1 MKLSPLRSAL
11 VIVLA
16 LAALCSF
23 APAAPAQSP
32 GDGPGGPILV
42 VANDGENRFG
52 RYYAELLRAE
62 GLNEFAVEGVG
73 ALNAQ
78 TLAGY
83 QVVVLAETT
92 LTAGQA
98 SVLGG
103 WVNGGGN
110 LIAMRPDPDLAA
122 LLGIVGTG
130 ATLSDAYLKVDG
142 SRAPGAG
149 IVTDTIQFHGTADRY
164 ALNGATSVATLFSDA
179 TTATAAPAVTLRS
192 VGAAGG
198 QAAAFTY
205 DLARSVVYTRQGNPA
220 WAGTERD
227 GISPVRSDD
236 LFFGGGQD
244 DWVDLGK
251 VHIPQADEQ
260 QRLLANLIT
269 QMTLDRTPLPRFW
282 YLPRGLPA
290 AVVMTGDDHGTGGT
304 RGQFDVFESQSAGG
318 CSVAAW
324 ECIRATSYVYPGTSV
339 PGAAGYRSR
348 GFELAL
354 HLDTGCANQS
364 DSALRSLWSDQ
375 ATRFRANFGISSI
388 RTSRTHCIAWSGWA
402 DDAIVE
408 REQGV
413 RLDTNYYYWPGSW
426 MLGFPGMFTGSG
438 FPMRFADTDG
448 SLVDVYQATTQLT
461 DEWGA
466 TQPQSLGV
474 AQHIDAL
481 LDRAV
486 GPAGFY
492 GVFTANMHTD
502 AANVPHPGAA
512 AIVAAAKARGVPVVS
527 AEQMLDWLDG
537 RNGSSFRDVGF
548 SGGRLRFSVAPAG
561 GANGLEAMVPTGA
574 ATGALTALTRD
585 GVPVAA
591 ATRTVKGIGYVVFP
605 AAAGAYV
612 ATYGTP
618 GGATPFP
625 PAPGPTDATPPRS
638 GTAGD
643 RIAGGRRRTVAR
655 AKVMRHTA
663 RVSAKGIV
671 RLRVRCPRSEERC
684 RVDVRLRH
692 AGKLIG
698 EKSVTLVGG
707 RTTKV
712 KLRLTRRARTQLARA
727 GSLQVTAVLR
737 QTNGEASPLISRTRV
752 RLRAPR

>member
-1 MKLSPLRSAL
+1 M
-11 VIVLA
+11 
-16 LAALCSF
+16 
-23 APAAPAQSP
+23 
-32 GDGPGGPILV
+32 
-42 VANDGENRFG
+42 
-52 RYYAELLRAE
+52 
-62 GLNEFAVEGVG
+62 
-73 ALNAQ
+73 
-78 TLAGY
+78 
-83 QVVVLAETT
+83 
-92 LTAGQA
+92 
-98 SVLGG
+98 
-103 WVNGGGN
+103 
-110 LIAMRPDPDLAA
+110 
-122 LLGIVGTG
+122 
-130 ATLSDAYLKVDG
+130 
-142 SRAPGAG
+142 
-149 IVTDTIQFHGTADRY
+149 
-164 ALNGATSVATLFSDA
+164 
-179 TTATAAPAVTLRS
+179 
-192 VGAAGG
+192 
-198 QAAAFTY
+198 
-205 DLARSVVYTRQGNPA
+205 
-220 WAGTERD
+220 
-227 GISPVRSDD
+227 
-236 LFFGGGQD
+236 
-244 DWVDLGK
+244 
-251 VHIPQADEQ
+251 HIPQADEQ

-304 RGQFDVFESQSAGG
+304 RGQFDVFESQSANG

-324 ECIRATSYVYPGTSV
+324 GCIRATSYVYPGTSV

-354 HLDTGCANQS
+354 HLDTSCANQS
-364 DSALRSLWSDQ
+364 NSALRSLWSDQ
-375 ATRFRANFGISSI
+375 ATRFRTNFGISSI

-461 DEWGA
+461 DEWGT

-502 AANVPHPGAA
+502 APNVPHPGAA

-561 GANGLEAMVPTGA
+561 GANGLEAMVPAGA

-591 ATRTVKGIGYVVFP
+591 TTRTVKGIGYVVFP

-625 PAPGPTDATPPRS
+625 PAPAPTDATPPRS

-643 RIAGGRRRTVAR
+643 RIAGGPRRTVAR

-663 RVSAKGIV
+663 RVSAAGIV

-684 RVDVRLRH
+684 RVDVRLRR

-727 GSLQVTAVLR
+727 GSLQVKAVLR

-752 RLRAPR
+752 RLLAPR